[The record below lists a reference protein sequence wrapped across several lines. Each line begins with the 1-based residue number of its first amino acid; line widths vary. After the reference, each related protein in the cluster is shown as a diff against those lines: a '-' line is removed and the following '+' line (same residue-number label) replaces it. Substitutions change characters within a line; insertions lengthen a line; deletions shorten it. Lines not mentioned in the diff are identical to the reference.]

1 MRNLFIGRLKPWPP
15 EPRLPKNISRF
26 TIFSCFPSRCQLIE
40 ICWHYAPANT
50 MHLLCFSYALYAQVR
65 SNFGACSRRAC
76 WSSRKLNCS
85 QTWFSQG
92 TPGYPSSKLK
102 NSTEMELNEFDRVG
116 LSFGHWHADPSTAE
130 SCMNSHRCRGF
141 WQSQLILPRIWSTTL
156 PSSLRQRD
164 CWFEKFT
171 FARLA
176 QLYGLRSVASRVS
189 CCNTANSFSLQGPC
203 WSD

>member
-1 MRNLFIGRLKPWPP
+1 
-15 EPRLPKNISRF
+15 
-26 TIFSCFPSRCQLIE
+26 
-40 ICWHYAPANT
+40 
-50 MHLLCFSYALYAQVR
+50 MHLLTLCTCYV
-65 SNFGACSRRAC
+65 SRMLFMLRCAAT
-76 WSSRKLNCS
+76 SEPAADGPVEAHGNLTVHR

-92 TPGYPSSKLK
+92 IPGYPSSKLK